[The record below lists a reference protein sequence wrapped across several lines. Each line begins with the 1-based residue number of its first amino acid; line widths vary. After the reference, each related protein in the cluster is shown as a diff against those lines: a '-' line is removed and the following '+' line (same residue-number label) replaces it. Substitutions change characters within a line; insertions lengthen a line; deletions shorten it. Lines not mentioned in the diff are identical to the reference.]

1 MGSNTFWILD
11 QLRELWQNQTITT
24 PTSAINL
31 MTEILL
37 ADDDIELCS
46 MLQTYL
52 VDEGFSVTAIH
63 DGESA
68 QFEAL
73 NNKYDLVVLDIM
85 LPKLN
90 GLDVLKNL
98 RQQSQKPVLILSAR
112 GDDVDS
118 IVGLELG
125 ADDYLGKPCN
135 PRVLAARIRAVLR
148 RTESV
153 DTNEQVETI
162 RLHDVELHTQSRRV
176 YRQSQPIELTA
187 TEFTVLEILMR
198 RAGQIVNK
206 NTLSMDALGRKLT
219 RYDRSLDMH
228 ISNIRKKLDF
238 SDNDDRIKTIRNIGY
253 LYVR

>member
-1 MGSNTFWILD
+1 
-11 QLRELWQNQTITT
+11 
-24 PTSAINL
+24 

-63 DGESA
+63 DGETA
-68 QFEAL
+68 QAEAL
-73 NNKYDLVVLDIM
+73 NDKYQLLVLDIM

-90 GLDVLKNL
+90 GLEVLKNL
-98 RQQSQKPVLILSAR
+98 RQHSQKPVLILSAR

-135 PRVLAARIRAVLR
+135 PRVLVARIRAILR
-148 RTESV
+148 RAESPT
-153 DTNEQVETI
+153 TNDPVEVLQV
-162 RLHDVELHTQSRRV
+162 HDVELHTQSRRV
-176 YRQSQPIELTA
+176 LRRSQPIDLTA
-187 TEFTVLEILMR
+187 TEFTVLEVLIR
-198 RAGQIVNK
+198 NAGQIVHK
-206 NTLSMDALGRKLT
+206 NTLSLHSLGRKLT

-228 ISNIRKKLDF
+228 ISNIRKKLAF
-238 SDNDDRIKTIRNIGY
+238 SDDNDRIKTIRNVGY
-253 LYVR
+253 MYVR

>member
-1 MGSNTFWILD
+1 
-11 QLRELWQNQTITT
+11 
-24 PTSAINL
+24 

-52 VDEGFSVTAIH
+52 AGEGFTVTAIH
-63 DGESA
+63 DGETA
-68 QFEAL
+68 QTEAL
-73 NNKYDLVVLDIM
+73 KDHYDLLVLDIM

-98 RQQSQKPVLILSAR
+98 RQQCQKPVLILSAR
-112 GDDVDS
+112 GDDIDS

-125 ADDYLGKPCN
+125 ADDYLSKPCN
-135 PRVLAARIRAVLR
+135 PRVLAARIRAILR
-148 RTESV
+148 RAESV
-153 DTNEQVETI
+153 SNIEQIEVI
-162 RLHDVELHTQSRRV
+162 KVDDVELHTQSRRV
-176 YRQSQPIELTA
+176 YLRSQLIELTA

-198 RAGQIVNK
+198 NAGQIVNK
-206 NTLSMDALGRKLT
+206 NTLSVDALDRKLT

-228 ISNIRKKLDF
+228 ISNIRKKLCF
-238 SDNDDRIKTIRNIGY
+238 ANNDGIKTIRNVGY

>member
-1 MGSNTFWILD
+1 
-11 QLRELWQNQTITT
+11 
-24 PTSAINL
+24 
-31 MTEILL
+31 MTDILL
-37 ADDDIELCS
+37 ADDDVELCS

-52 VDEGFSVTAIH
+52 LDEGFAVTSIH
-63 DGESA
+63 DGQTA
-68 QFEAL
+68 QTEAL
-73 NNKYDLVVLDIM
+73 NDKYDLVVLDIM

-98 RQQSQKPVLILSAR
+98 RQQSQKPVLILTAR

-148 RTESV
+148 RTES
-153 DTNEQVETI
+153 DAAYEQMET
-162 RLHDVELHTQSRRV
+162 LQLADVELHAQSRRV
-176 YRQSQPIELTA
+176 YRKSQLIELTA

-198 RAGQIVNK
+198 NAGHIVNK
-206 NTLSMDALGRKLT
+206 NTLSLDALGRSLT

-228 ISNIRKKLDF
+228 ISNIRKKLGFTDT
-238 SDNDDRIKTIRNIGY
+238 DDRIKTIRNVGY
-253 LYVR
+253 IYTR